1 MFTGKSR
8 KSRPRNENCLL
19 PVENVHV
26 VCFGKLRRRWVYDV
40 IKNKCVKI
48 KGCPRPGNNFQKRL
62 ECKSQCV
69 RRRKGKKLGWINFPL
84 QVWNSTPVKKGVCTT
99 SLYNSGV
106 WTCRLVWAQVPV
118 STYDDDFLHHP
129 SIQCYLEGTVTSG
142 GSAYNT
148 ESLVGSTTKTK
159 INYIE
164 LNSSVFVR
172 MKRLFFTAM
181 LFFMIHVF

>member
-1 MFTGKSR
+1 MHDEWILTFSRTFSKILLNENWKNDIAKTRYTFLNYKTCIWLFTGKSR

-48 KGCPRPGNNFQKRL
+48 KGCSRPGNNFQKRL

-129 SIQCYLEGTVTSG
+129 
-142 GSAYNT
+142 
-148 ESLVGSTTKTK
+148 
-159 INYIE
+159 INAAF
-164 LNSSVFVR
+164 SV
-172 MKRLFFTAM
+172 
-181 LFFMIHVF
+181 I